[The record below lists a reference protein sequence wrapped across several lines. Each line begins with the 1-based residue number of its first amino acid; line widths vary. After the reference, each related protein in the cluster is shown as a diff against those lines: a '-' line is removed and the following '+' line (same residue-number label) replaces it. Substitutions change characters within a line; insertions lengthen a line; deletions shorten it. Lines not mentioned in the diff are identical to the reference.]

1 MADPFDT
8 PGQAAEDIQRDRFGR
23 PLVVPPEGGRPVAY
37 TRCTTYVDALED
49 KYNLQR
55 WQQRMVALG
64 MADRPDL
71 VLAAGAHRDDR
82 DELNR
87 IVDQAM
93 DAAQAHAAAG
103 VGTSLHKLTEQLDRG
118 QIPGPVPE
126 AYRADLDAYA
136 AATAKLEIVGIERFS
151 VLDELK
157 IGGTHDRTVRYQGR
171 DYIADIKTGSVEF
184 GALKIAMQLAVY
196 SRSVLYDP
204 ATRERTPLEV
214 DQDRAIVIH
223 LPAGQGR
230 CELHW
235 VDIAA
240 GWEAVQVA
248 TQVRQWRKR
257 RGLLTPLTDVSA
269 EITAEIAAASTVD
282 ELTAVWVRH
291 QAAWTDDLTAL
302 AAARKAELL
311 GGTR

>member
-1 MADPFDT
+1 MTTDPFDT

-49 KYNLQR
+49 KYNLSR
-55 WQQRMVALG
+55 WQQRMVAIG

-82 DELNR
+82 NELAR

-103 VGTSLHKLTEQLDRG
+103 VGTSLHRLTEQLDRG

-136 AATAKLEIVGIERFS
+136 AATAKLEIVDIERFS

-157 IGGTHDRTVRYQGR
+157 IGGTPDRTVRYQGR
-171 DYIADIKTGSVEF
+171 GYIADIKTGSVEF

-230 CELHW
+230 CELLW

-269 EITAEIAAASTVD
+269 EIAAASTVD
-282 ELTAVWVRH
+282 ELTDVWVRH
-291 QAAWTDDLTAL
+291 QATWTDDLTAL

-311 GGTR
+311 GGER

>member
-1 MADPFDT
+1 RPRMLT
-8 PGQAAEDIQRDRFGR
+8 PVPCT
-23 PLVVPPEGGRPVAY
+23 PLVR
-37 TRCTTYVDALED
+37 
-49 KYNLQR
+49 
-55 WQQRMVALG
+55 
-64 MADRPDL
+64 
-71 VLAAGAHRDDR
+71 
-82 DELNR
+82 
-87 IVDQAM
+87 
-93 DAAQAHAAAG
+93 
-103 VGTSLHKLTEQLDRG
+103 S
-118 QIPGPVPE
+118 
-126 AYRADLDAYA
+126 
-136 AATAKLEIVGIERFS
+136 
-151 VLDELK
+151 
-157 IGGTHDRTVRYQGR
+157 
-171 DYIADIKTGSVEF
+171 
-184 GALKIAMQLAVY
+184 VY

-214 DQDRAIVIH
+214 DQDRAIVSH

-269 EITAEIAAASTVD
+269 EIAAEIAAASTVD

-291 QAAWTDDLTAL
+291 QATWTDDLTAL
-302 AAARKAELL
+302 AAARKAQLL

>member
-1 MADPFDT
+1 
-8 PGQAAEDIQRDRFGR
+8 
-23 PLVVPPEGGRPVAY
+23 
-37 TRCTTYVDALED
+37 
-49 KYNLQR
+49 
-55 WQQRMVALG
+55 
-64 MADRPDL
+64 
-71 VLAAGAHRDDR
+71 
-82 DELNR
+82 
-87 IVDQAM
+87 
-93 DAAQAHAAAG
+93 
-103 VGTSLHKLTEQLDRG
+103 
-118 QIPGPVPE
+118 VPE

-171 DYIADIKTGSVEF
+171 DYIADIKTGSVEY

-230 CELHW
+230 CDLHW

-302 AAARKAELL
+302 AAARKAQLL
-311 GGTR
+311 GGAR

>member
-1 MADPFDT
+1 MTDPFDT

-55 WQQRMVALG
+55 WQQRMVAIG

-71 VLAAGAHRDDR
+71 VLAAGAHRDDKA
-82 DELNR
+82 ELGR

-103 VGTSLHKLTEQLDRG
+103 VGTSLHRLTEQLDRG

-136 AATAKLEIVGIERFS
+136 AATAKLEIVDIERFS

-157 IGGTHDRTVRYQGR
+157 IGGT
-171 DYIADIKTGSVEF
+171 GS
-184 GALKIAMQLAVY
+184 
-196 SRSVLYDP
+196 
-204 ATRERTPLEV
+204 
-214 DQDRAIVIH
+214 
-223 LPAGQGR
+223 
-230 CELHW
+230 
-235 VDIAA
+235 
-240 GWEAVQVA
+240 
-248 TQVRQWRKR
+248 
-257 RGLLTPLTDVSA
+257 DVWG
-269 EITAEIAAASTVD
+269 EIAAHFG
-282 ELTAVWVRH
+282 LTADHVR
-291 QAAWTDDLTAL
+291 DLFDILT
-302 AAARKAELL
+302 AAARGIE
-311 GGTR
+311 GGRSDD